1 MSKKIF
7 LHFWA
12 KYNLGKLSIKENK
25 NYGFFP
31 HLPDQ
36 PPPQSVENFLIF
48 GPDLPPR
55 VEKNPHILF
64 FHFLRL
70 PLHVYTQ
77 REPMKGRVNIQ

>member
-25 NYGFFP
+25 NYGFFL

-48 GPDLPPR
+48 GPDLPP
-55 VEKNPHILF
+55 VWKKIHTFYF
-64 FHFLRL
+64 FIF
-70 PLHVYTQ
+70 
-77 REPMKGRVNIQ
+77 